1 MFERRKKILSAYGL
15 TAKTAHEAR
24 RGPLAAALPGR
35 FGAFRDTLNFAF
47 RHDGAAGGGPLA
59 RVGATGMKCSYSGR
73 PAPKEKL
80 FILYYPPAAA
90 HENWDKSVF
99 AAARAREAL
108 RAAVAALESFYWRHV
123 VSKKFYP
130 GLLAAL
136 AGAALLGFWAFRLF
150 AGGGGDGV
158 LFRYLPPFAGLILL
172 GFGRF
177 RLRAFLRR
185 ASAWKERG
193 KTTVEAELA
202 AVKARLAELPDDPDA
217 EEAADVMRRECPAVL
232 SEIAF
237 QGVNYRAFTYLDFV
251 LFPQLKHPARKED
264 LPGGH
269 SLYRDA
275 YYIGDV
281 VYDGWR
287 VFQKG
292 RRGVADPRFVGS
304 GGRRGVI

>member
-1 MFERRKKILSAYGL
+1 MI
-15 TAKTAHEAR
+15 
-24 RGPLAAALPGR
+24 
-35 FGAFRDTLNFAF
+35 
-47 RHDGAAGGGPLA
+47 
-59 RVGATGMKCSYSGR
+59 CSYSGR

-90 HENWDKSVF
+90 HEAWDKSVF

-108 RAAVAALESFYWRHV
+108 KAAVAEMESFYSRHV
-123 VSKKFYP
+123 ISKKLYP
-130 GLLAAL
+130 GLLAAA
-136 AGAALLGFWAFRLF
+136 AGLALLALWAFRLF
-150 AGGGGDGV
+150 AAGGGSGV
-158 LFRYLPPFAGLILL
+158 AERYFLPLAGLILL

-185 ASAWKERG
+185 LRAWKARG
-193 KTTVEAELA
+193 EETVKAELEA
-202 AVKARLAELPDDPDA
+202 FKARLAELPDDPDA

-251 LFPQLKHPARKED
+251 LFPKLKHPARKDD
-264 LPGGH
+264 LPGEH

-275 YYIGDV
+275 YYVGDV

-287 VFQKG
+287 VFQKD
-292 RRGVADPRFVGS
+292 RRGVEDPRFVGS
-304 GGRRGVI
+304 RGRRGVI